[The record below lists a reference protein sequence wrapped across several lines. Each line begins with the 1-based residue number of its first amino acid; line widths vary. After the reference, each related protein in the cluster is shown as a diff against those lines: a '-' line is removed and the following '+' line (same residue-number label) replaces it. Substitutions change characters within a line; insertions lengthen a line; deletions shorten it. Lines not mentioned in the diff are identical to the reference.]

1 MESCQ
6 RKFGA
11 NVGKNSQAV
20 GLPIET
26 GLVAIIRSK
35 TENEGREF
43 AQALVEAGV
52 TLIEFTTTTP
62 GAFKLIEEFADKP
75 GLHVGLGT
83 AMNKKHVAKGKD
95 AGAKFVISPHTS
107 KEVIRATKKAGLISI
122 PGVATPTDVANAI
135 NFGADMLK
143 FFPASSLTPGYL
155 KSVRDPFPG
164 QTWLATGGITLE
176 SVEPWIKAGVSAFG
190 LGGPLTSGG
199 VAEVAKRVTD
209 FQAAIKSAK
218 GN

>member
-1 MESCQ
+1 M
-6 RKFGA
+6 
-11 NVGKNSQAV
+11 GKNSQAV

>member
-1 MESCQ
+1 M
-6 RKFGA
+6 
-11 NVGKNSQAV
+11 GKNSQAV
-20 GLPIET
+20 ALPIET